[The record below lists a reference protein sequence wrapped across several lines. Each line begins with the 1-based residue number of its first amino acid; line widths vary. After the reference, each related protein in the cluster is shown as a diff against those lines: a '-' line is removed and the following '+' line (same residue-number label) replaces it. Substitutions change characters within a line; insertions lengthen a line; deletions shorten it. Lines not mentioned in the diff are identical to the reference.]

1 MENTPAH
8 FLVRGRIAG
17 KKKDKSRK
25 LCSIWN
31 YSNWLISIC
40 SGQIFNRRR
49 FRLENMWFV
58 NMDEAARGT

>member
-49 FRLENMWFV
+49 LLENMWFI